1 MSINY
6 LTITMESVNVVLNI
20 CEFKGISALKKRKIM
35 NENVTNGRGPK
46 IDALDAKMIRLLQE
60 DGRIANTA
68 MAKHLGI
75 AESTVRTRLKR
86 LMDEKIV
93 KIVAVSNPFDL
104 GFQVVGN
111 LKINIDIKKKDDI
124 MKSLMEIKELWYVVL
139 TTGGTDVDADFI
151 IPSFEDLEE
160 LIYGKINKID
170 GILSIQT
177 SLIMQY
183 GKHDFTWGTALP

>member
-1 MSINY
+1 
-6 LTITMESVNVVLNI
+6 
-20 CEFKGISALKKRKIM
+20 M
-35 NENVTNGRGPK
+35 NENVINSRGHK
-46 IDALDAKMIRLLQE
+46 IDALDAKLIRLLQE

-68 MAKHLGI
+68 IAKHLGI

-86 LMDEKIV
+86 LMDDKIV

-111 LKINIDIKKKDDI
+111 LKINIDIKKKDEI
-124 MKSLMEIKELWYVVL
+124 MDALMEIKELWYVVL

-151 IPSFEDLEE
+151 VPCFEDLEE

-170 GILSIQT
+170 GIVSIQT

-183 GKHDFTWGTALP
+183 GKHDFTWGTAIL